1 MGVDLQADVLLPEA
15 KAVQERRVD
24 LGRQHRRLADVS
36 AQRLPEWGF
45 ARDLDRGHV
54 RGVIVVGGDLH
65 GELTGLR
72 QCGGEPGQ
80 ERLVVG
86 DPVQRGVGEDE
97 VVVSLAR
104 ERADV
109 SLLEAETVAREGR
122 ALGQHRRR
130 VVDADRLPR
139 REPPVQLPR
148 QLAGAAAEIDDAH
161 SRPRLHQIEQIE
173 EGLRPLVAEPPV
185 LLRIPVG

>member
-1 MGVDLQADVLLPEA
+1 M
-15 KAVQERRVD
+15 
-24 LGRQHRRLADVS
+24 
-36 AQRLPEWGF
+36 
-45 ARDLDRGHV
+45 
-54 RGVIVVGGDLH
+54 IVVGGDLH

-97 VVVSLAR
+97 VVVSLTR

-109 SLLEAETVAREGR
+109 SRLEPQTVAREGR

-130 VVDADRLPR
+130 VVDADRLSR
-139 REPPVQLPR
+139 RKPPVQLPR
-148 QLAGAAAEIDDAH
+148 QLAGTAAEIDHAH
-161 SRPRLHQIEQIE
+161 SWPWLHEIEQIE
-173 EGLRPLVAEPPV
+173 EGPRPLVAKPPV
-185 LLRIPVG
+185 LLRIPVRRR